1 MTDAARRM
9 RHYPWAMVAMLWF
22 ASFLNAADRSILVAT
37 MPQIR
42 DDFGLSATQLALVN
56 SLFFWVYAVA
66 AFLSG
71 RVGDTVRRSRLIA
84 YGLVFWSVA
93 TGSMALAS
101 GFAMLLGIRAAV
113 AIGESTYYPSAT
125 ALISDWHRPAQR
137 SKALSFHQTGLF
149 AGAGL
154 GAIAAGFIADR
165 LSWHAPFLVF
175 AVIGILWALFLAKFL
190 ADAPAAAPAPS
201 TTAAT
206 DAAVER
212 RDPLGVVIRTP
223 AALILCAVFFLANG
237 ASTGVMVWA
246 PTYAHDLLGL
256 NLAGSALLGSATI
269 NAAGF
274 VSVPLGGILADAL
287 AKRSPLGRFYTLA
300 IGLFLAGLC
309 LIPILGAK
317 SATMVAAILIAAFL
331 VGMYD
336 GAMGLAW
343 AWVIASP
350 LLPLTALLMGGKALR
365 IDARGLLGAITP
377 GLGAACGMALVV
389 HAFATALPNL
399 APPAELAI
407 LVAVG
412 VIAYLA
418 IIYVLRREM
427 LFETVRLVINR
438 TPPVA
443 PA

>member
-287 AKRSPLGRFYTLA
+287 AKRSPIGRFYTLA

-317 SATMVAAILIAAFL
+317 SATMVAAILIASSIGKGLFDGCIYAAMHDIMPARARASA
-331 VGMYD
+331 VGLMTTL
-336 GAMGLAW
+336 GFIGGGL
-343 AWVIASP
+343 SP
-350 LLPLTALLMGGKALR
+350 
-365 IDARGLLGAITP
+365 
-377 GLGAACGMALVV
+377 
-389 HAFATALPNL
+389 
-399 APPAELAI
+399 I
-407 LVAVG
+407 LVARIGDQVSLG
-412 VIAYLA
+412 AGMAALAIAYALAVA
-418 IIYVLRREM
+418 IILGTRP
-427 LFETVRLVINR
+427 VIRAATLAGDN
-438 TPPVA
+438 